1 MIPKIIQNSMRHFT
15 ATAAV
20 ILSLACMFSCKK
32 EKGGGDTLEKIY
44 FVDPASASMVLTQ
57 GQTGY
62 IMYATVPESA
72 AATAVMEWSSS
83 DTNIAEVFN
92 GQVTAI
98 APGNTVITVKCG
110 NVSATLDVQV
120 VPIPVTSFNVPKSM
134 NAYMDMPTPIKL
146 TVEPAEANA
155 ASLEWKSDNPEIAE
169 VVIESGKAFV
179 NAKKEGGCKITVTPY
194 NNSEA
199 SQQIAVTVYPAI
211 FKLMRRSIS
220 GESGYVEILND
231 DSFDITDIGMPTY
244 EGMRYIEMIRLDGGE
259 LLDSSVEVNNENSGI
274 VSITKHKRSE
284 SKIILN
290 AEEKS
295 EVGATKI
302 SVSLKDD
309 DNVYTKTFTITRQKH
324 DFTSDTKICRIYTET
339 PVNDVEEMAREAI
352 LAVQMFP
359 AVNAVWT
366 SSNESVAKVAPLTVD
381 GTGFSPMAEIRTFGE
396 YGSAEITATD
406 ESGEHTRKFTVRVS
420 KASFPAGTKICI
432 RVDGHIEPVGES
444 TTIRASYDGRNDEA
458 FGLMDASGNYLST
471 FTNFKWTIESPSCEC
486 SLTPVGASGV
496 VIAPISTTT
505 FSGSKTATL
514 VCTDDAG
521 NRLTHKI
528 FIDSPNAFRG
538 VENLRVT
545 VDGKS
550 YTGNAKVD
558 IGKTA
563 TIDIAK
569 LTYGS
574 SYDGLKWENVGVL
587 GSVYGRTKLNNNSS
601 GSLMS
606 IEFTPNRKMEAMPI
620 SVEDEIG
627 QVRKIYISSAKFH
640 FPDGAKLYY
649 SYTAVNP
656 TNSGWKEATSGVL
669 LRPNISTNIK
679 IATSETGAPVVDKA
693 YYYQVWASA
702 IEKSKKNQYVN
713 EFSPLYNEDY
723 NVFSVF
729 VNGYPPR
736 DDAPEPYGITVK
748 DDYGTSLYNQFYIHE
763 LVKFDSSTE
772 FFVWASLGGA
782 GRGYSVK
789 YDKGKDKRLYVDVDP
804 PSSGKIPEVRITW
817 TLSYNA
823 GYYIFPEARITNSVG
838 EQSEY
843 SMYHVRQVK
852 FNPVSSTASS
862 PTKVVLF
869 DDYGNT
875 KTIYISYNIKN

>member
-1 MIPKIIQNSMRHFT
+1 MIPKIIQNPMRYFT
-15 ATAAV
+15 SAV
-20 ILSLACMFSCKK
+20 AVLLSLACAFSCKK

-44 FVDPASASMVLTQ
+44 FVDPASASMVLSQ

-98 APGNTVITVKCG
+98 APENTVITVKCG

-120 VPIPVTSFNVPKSM
+120 VPIPVTSFSVPKTMS
-134 NAYMDMPTPIKL
+134 AYMDMPVQIKL
-146 TVEPAEANA
+146 TLEPAEANA

-169 VVIESGKAFV
+169 VVIEDGKAFV
-179 NAKKEGGCKITVTPY
+179 NAKKEGGCKISVSPY
-194 NNSEA
+194 GRSDE
-199 SQQIAVTVYPAI
+199 SKEIAVTVYPAA
-211 FKLMRRSIS
+211 FKLMRRTIS
-220 GESGYVEILND
+220 GESGYVEIPND
-231 DSFDITDIGMPTY
+231 DSFDITDIGMPY
-244 EGMRYIEMIRLDGGE
+244 EGIRYIEMIRVDGGE
-259 LLDSSVEVNNENSGI
+259 LLESSVEVYNENPGI
-274 VSITKHKRSE
+274 VSITKRKRSE
-284 SKIILN
+284 IKILLE

-295 EVGATKI
+295 EVGSAKV
-302 SVSLKDD
+302 SVSLKED

-324 DFTSDTKICRIYTET
+324 DFTSDTKICRINTET
-339 PVNDVEEMAREAI
+339 PVNDVEEMARNATME
-352 LAVQMFP
+352 VQMFP

-366 SSNESVAKVAPLTVD
+366 SSNESVAKVVPATSD
-381 GTGFSPMAEIRTFGE
+381 GKGFSPMAEIRTFGE

-406 ESGEHTRKFTVRVS
+406 ESGEHTRKFTVKVS
-420 KASFPAGTKICI
+420 KASFPAGTKIGT
-432 RVDGHIEPVGES
+432 RVGGKLVPVGES
-444 TTIRASYDGRNDEA
+444 TTLRASYDGRNDA
-458 FGLMDASGNYLST
+458 GFGLMDASGNYLST

-486 SLTPVGASGV
+486 RLATAGASGV
-496 VIAPISTTT
+496 VVAPISTTT

-528 FIDSPNAFRG
+528 IIASPNAFSG
-538 VENLRVT
+538 AQNLRVI

-550 YTGNAKVD
+550 YTSNAKVD

-569 LTYGS
+569 TS
-574 SYDGLKWENVGVL
+574 FESFYDGLKWENVGVL
-587 GSVYGRTKLNNNSS
+587 GGVYGTTKLNNNSS
-601 GSLMS
+601 GSLRS
-606 IEFTPNRKMEAMPI
+606 IEFTPNRKMESMPI

-649 SYTAVNP
+649 SYTELNP
-656 TNSGWKEATSGVL
+656 TNSGWKEAISGVP
-669 LRPNISTNIK
+669 LRPNISTKIK

-702 IEKSKKNQYVN
+702 IEKSKNNQYVN
-713 EFSPLYNEDY
+713 DFSPSYEKY

-736 DDAPEPYGITVK
+736 DDAPEQYGITVK
-748 DDYGTSLYNQFYIHE
+748 DDYGTSLHNLLYIRE

-772 FFVWASLGGA
+772 FFVWASSGGA
-782 GRGYSVK
+782 DRGYSVK
-789 YDKGKDKRLYVDVDP
+789 YDKGVDKRLYVDVDP
-804 PSSGKIPEVRITW
+804 PSSGEIPYVRITW
-817 TLSYNA
+817 TLSYKA
-823 GYYIFPEARITNSVG
+823 GHYIFPEARITNSVG

>member
-1 MIPKIIQNSMRHFT
+1 MIPKIIQNSMRRFT

-44 FVDPASASMVLTQ
+44 FVDPASASMVLSQ

-120 VPIPVTSFNVPKSM
+120 VPIPVTNFSVPKSM

-179 NAKKEGGCKITVTPY
+179 NAKKEGGCKISVTPY

-220 GESGYVEILND
+220 GESSYVEILND

-244 EGMRYIEMIRLDGGE
+244 EGIRCIEMIRLDGDK
-259 LLDSSVEVNNENSGI
+259 LLESSVEVNNENSGI
-274 VSITKHKRSE
+274 VSITKRQRSE
-284 SKIILN
+284 SKVLLN
-290 AEEKS
+290 VEEKS
-295 EVGATKI
+295 EVGATKV
-302 SVSLKDD
+302 SVSLKED

-339 PVNDVEEMAREAI
+339 PVNDVEEMARNATME
-352 LAVQMFP
+352 VQMFP

-366 SSNESVAKVAPLTVD
+366 SSNESVAKVVPATSD

-406 ESGEHTRKFTVRVS
+406 ESGEHTRKFTVKVS

-432 RVDGHIEPVGES
+432 RVNGKIEPVGES

-458 FGLMDASGNYLST
+458 FGLMDASGNYLTT

-486 SLTPVGASGV
+486 SLSPVGASGV
-496 VIAPISTTT
+496 IVAPISTTT

-528 FIDSPNAFRG
+528 IIASPNAFSG
-538 VENLRVT
+538 VQNLRVT

-550 YTGNAKVD
+550 YTSNAKVD

-569 LTYGS
+569 LTFDS

-587 GSVYGRTKLNNNSS
+587 GSVYGTTKLNNNSS
-601 GSLMS
+601 GSLKS

-627 QVRKIYISSAKFH
+627 QVRKIYISSAKFQ
-640 FPDGAKLYY
+640 FPEGAKLYY
-649 SYTAVNP
+649 SYGNVDP
-656 TNSGWKEATSGVL
+656 TGGYWSEVL
-669 LRPNISTNIK
+669 DRMPLKNYEGTCLK
-679 IATSETGAPVVDKA
+679 IATSAAGKPIVDKA
-693 YYYQVWASA
+693 YWDQIWASA
-702 IEKSKKNQYVN
+702 IEKSKNDNYVYDFDGIMIN
-713 EFSPLYNEDY
+713 TLKPE
-723 NVFSVF
+723 NVFAIF
-729 VNGYPPR
+729 TKQFPNKYQ
-736 DDAPEPYGITVK
+736 APKRYSIEVK
-748 DDYGTSLYNQFYIHE
+748 DDYGTALSASFLIRE
-763 LVKFDSSTE
+763 WVKFDSDTRFE
-772 FFVWASLGGA
+772 IGKNKGNLFVDYNNGSNESIKIPKSELFSDGSIFVRVKFYNVEYPFSRIIVTNSAKEDHPHEYYLYHKSFIREYPTSSSLGT
-782 GRGYSVK
+782 
-789 YDKGKDKRLYVDVDP
+789 RL
-804 PSSGKIPEVRITW
+804 
-817 TLSYNA
+817 
-823 GYYIFPEARITNSVG
+823 IFSDDFGNMKTFTF
-838 EQSEY
+838 QSI
-843 SMYHVRQVK
+843 
-852 FNPVSSTASS
+852 N
-862 PTKVVLF
+862 
-869 DDYGNT
+869 
-875 KTIYISYNIKN
+875 

>member
-1 MIPKIIQNSMRHFT
+1 MIPKIIQNPMRRF
-15 ATAAV
+15 TAAV
-20 ILSLACMFSCKK
+20 AVLLSLACAFSCKK

-44 FVDPASASMVLTQ
+44 FVDPESASMVLSQ

-120 VPIPVTSFNVPKSM
+120 VPIPVTNFSVPKTMS
-134 NAYMDMPTPIKL
+134 AYMDMPTPIKL

-199 SQQIAVTVYPAI
+199 SQQISVTVYPAI

-244 EGMRYIEMIRLDGGE
+244 EGIRCIEMIRLDGGE
-259 LLDSSVEVNNENSGI
+259 LLESSVEVNNENSGI
-274 VSITKHKRSE
+274 VSITKRQRSE

-290 AEEKS
+290 LEEKS
-295 EVGATKI
+295 EVGAAKV
-302 SVSLKDD
+302 SVSLKED

-324 DFTSDTKICRIYTET
+324 DFTSDTKICRMYSET
-339 PVNDVEEMAREAI
+339 PVNDVEEMARNATMQ
-352 LAVQMFP
+352 VQMFP

-366 SSNESVAKVAPLTVD
+366 SSNESVAKVVPATSD

-420 KASFPAGTKICI
+420 KASFPAGTKIST
-432 RVDGHIEPVGES
+432 RVNNNYVPVGES
-444 TTIRASYDGRNDEA
+444 TTIRASYDGRNA
-458 FGLMDASGNYLST
+458 GGFGLLEASGNPST
-471 FTNFKWTIESPSCEC
+471 FSNIKWTIESPSCEC
-486 SLTPVGASGV
+486 RLTQVGANGV
-496 VIAPISTTT
+496 IIRPISKTT

-528 FIDSPNAFRG
+528 FIDSPNAFSG
-538 VENLRVT
+538 VHNLRVT

-569 LTYGS
+569 FTFDS

-587 GSVYGRTKLNNNSS
+587 GSVYGTTKLNNNSS

-627 QVRKIYISSAKFH
+627 QVKKIYISSAEFH
-640 FPDGAKLYY
+640 FPEGAKIYISYY
-649 SYTAVNP
+649 KSTWSTSDDKLFFNNGSTYFRVGTSATDFVKSGSPVKWSYAKTYPKLNYNSTFRALPEGDASIYALSPTSYPNDYANDDYTLVAKDAYGTEVSARFKVKKFMDFNDGCWFRLDHTYNEPRSIYKFGDGNDVYVTLPAKASYKVAMTCCPKEKGNTVYVNRAEISDFK
-656 TNSGWKEATSGVL
+656 NGS
-669 LRPNISTNIK
+669 ISTRTEK
-679 IATSETGAPVVDKA
+679 PVFRA
-693 YYYQVWASA
+693 
-702 IEKSKKNQYVN
+702 E
-713 EFSPLYNEDY
+713 
-723 NVFSVF
+723 
-729 VNGYPPR
+729 
-736 DDAPEPYGITVK
+736 ITVK
-748 DDYGTSLYNQFYIHE
+748 REEY
-763 LVKFDSSTE
+763 
-772 FFVWASLGGA
+772 
-782 GRGYSVK
+782 
-789 YDKGKDKRLYVDVDP
+789 
-804 PSSGKIPEVRITW
+804 
-817 TLSYNA
+817 
-823 GYYIFPEARITNSVG
+823 ARITF
-838 EQSEY
+838 Y
-843 SMYHVRQVK
+843 
-852 FNPVSSTASS
+852 
-862 PTKVVLF
+862 
-869 DDYGNT
+869 DDYGN
-875 KTIYISYNIKN
+875 KKAFYIKHK

>member
-1 MIPKIIQNSMRHFT
+1 MIPKIIQNPMRRF
-15 ATAAV
+15 TAAV
-20 ILSLACMFSCKK
+20 AVLLSLACAFSCKK

-44 FVDPASASMVLTQ
+44 FVDPASASMVLSQ

-120 VPIPVTSFNVPKSM
+120 VPIPVTNFSVPKTMS
-134 NAYMDMPTPIKL
+134 AYMDMPTPIKL

-194 NNSEA
+194 NNSDA
-199 SQQIAVTVYPAI
+199 SQQISVTVYPAI

-220 GESGYVEILND
+220 GESSYVEILND
-231 DSFDITDIGMPTY
+231 DSFDITDIGMPY
-244 EGMRYIEMIRLDGGE
+244 EGIRCIEMIRLDGDK
-259 LLDSSVEVNNENSGI
+259 LLESSVEVNNENSGI
-274 VSITKHKRSE
+274 VSITKRQRSE
-284 SKIILN
+284 SKVLLN
-290 AEEKS
+290 VEEKS
-295 EVGATKI
+295 EVGATKV
-302 SVSLKDD
+302 SVSLKED

-339 PVNDVEEMAREAI
+339 PVNDVEEMARNATME
-352 LAVQMFP
+352 VQMFP

-366 SSNESVAKVAPLTVD
+366 SSNESVAKVVPATSD
-381 GTGFSPMAEIRTFGE
+381 GTGFSPMAEIRTFDE

-406 ESGEHTRKFTVRVS
+406 ESGEHTRKFTVKVS
-420 KASFPAGTKICI
+420 KASFPAGTKIGT
-432 RVDGHIEPVGES
+432 RVGGKLVPVGES
-444 TTIRASYDGRNDEA
+444 TTLRASYDGRNDA
-458 FGLMDASGNYLST
+458 GFGLMDASGNYLST

-496 VIAPISTTT
+496 IVAPISTTT

-528 FIDSPNAFRG
+528 FIDSPNAFSG
-538 VENLRVT
+538 VHNLRVT

-550 YTGNAKVD
+550 YTSNAKVD

-569 LTYGS
+569 FTFDS

-587 GSVYGRTKLNNNSS
+587 GSVYGATKLNNNSS

-627 QVRKIYISSAKFH
+627 QVRKIYISSAKFQ
-640 FPDGAKLYY
+640 FPDDAKLYY
-649 SYTAVNP
+649 SYGNVDP
-656 TNSGWKEATSGVL
+656 TGGYWAEVL
-669 LRPNISTNIK
+669 DGMPLKNYEGTCLK
-679 IATSETGAPVVDKA
+679 IATSAEGKPIVDKA
-693 YYYQVWASA
+693 YWDQIWASA
-702 IEKSKKNQYVN
+702 IEKSKNNSYVY
-713 EFSPLYNEDY
+713 EFGDNMVNNALKSG
-723 NVFSVF
+723 NVFGIF
-729 VNGYPPR
+729 TKKYPTKYQE
-736 DDAPEPYGITVK
+736 PEPYSIEVK
-748 DDYGTSLYNQFYIHE
+748 DDYGTALSARFYIREWVEFKSEDRFQIYMKKTSTYIKYGDGSAVHDDIPDIQLFSDGSIIVKLNFDGNAYRFPRIIVTNSAKQDHPHE
-763 LVKFDSSTE
+763 YYLYHVNSLRVYPTSS
-772 FFVWASLGGA
+772 SLGT
-782 GRGYSVK
+782 RV
-789 YDKGKDKRLYVDVDP
+789 
-804 PSSGKIPEVRITW
+804 
-817 TLSYNA
+817 
-823 GYYIFPEARITNSVG
+823 IFS
-838 EQSEY
+838 
-843 SMYHVRQVK
+843 
-852 FNPVSSTASS
+852 
-862 PTKVVLF
+862 
-869 DDYGNT
+869 DDFGNM
-875 KTIYISYNIKN
+875 KTITFQLY

>member
-1 MIPKIIQNSMRHFT
+1 MIPKIIQNPMRRF
-15 ATAAV
+15 TAAV
-20 ILSLACMFSCKK
+20 AVLLSLACAFSCKK

-44 FVDPASASMVLTQ
+44 FVDPESASMVLSQ

-120 VPIPVTSFNVPKSM
+120 VPIPVTSFSVPKSM

-199 SQQIAVTVYPAI
+199 SQQISVTVYPAI
-211 FKLMRRSIS
+211 FKLMRSSIS

-259 LLDSSVEVNNENSGI
+259 LLDSSVDVYNENPGI
-274 VSITKHKRSE
+274 VSITKSKRSE
-284 SKIILN
+284 SKILLN

-295 EVGATKI
+295 EVGATKV
-302 SVSLKDD
+302 SVSLKED

-366 SSNESVAKVAPLTVD
+366 SSNESVAKVAPLTSD

-432 RVDGHIEPVGES
+432 RVNGKIEPVGES

-496 VIAPISTTT
+496 VVAPISTTT

-521 NRLTHKI
+521 NRITHKI
-528 FIDSPNAFRG
+528 FIDSPNAFSG
-538 VENLRVT
+538 VHNLRVT

-558 IGKTA
+558 FGKTA

-569 LTYGS
+569 FTFDS

-587 GSVYGRTKLNNNSS
+587 GSVYGTTKLNNNSS

-606 IEFTPNRKMEAMPI
+606 IEFTPNSKMEAMPI

-627 QVRKIYISSAKFH
+627 QVRKIYITSAEFQ
-640 FPDGAKLYY
+640 FPEGAKIYISYY
-649 SYTAVNP
+649 KSTWSTSDDKPFFNNGSTYFRVGTSATDFVKSGSPVKWSYAKTYPKSYNSTFRALPEGDASIYALSP
-656 TNSGWKEATSGVL
+656 TSYPKDYYDDNYTLVAKDAYGTEVSARFIVKKFMNFNDGIWFRLSYYVRGSNGERVWKGKNYKFESGKDVYLTLPKDAYNYVDIDCCPYEYGNSVYVSRAEIVDFENGSVGTRTKIPAFGA
-669 LRPNISTNIK
+669 
-679 IATSETGAPVVDKA
+679 IATTISE
-693 YYYQVWASA
+693 
-702 IEKSKKNQYVN
+702 QY
-713 EFSPLYNEDY
+713 
-723 NVFSVF
+723 
-729 VNGYPPR
+729 
-736 DDAPEPYGITVK
+736 
-748 DDYGTSLYNQFYIHE
+748 
-763 LVKFDSSTE
+763 
-772 FFVWASLGGA
+772 
-782 GRGYSVK
+782 
-789 YDKGKDKRLYVDVDP
+789 
-804 PSSGKIPEVRITW
+804 
-817 TLSYNA
+817 
-823 GYYIFPEARITNSVG
+823 ARITL
-838 EQSEY
+838 Y
-843 SMYHVRQVK
+843 
-852 FNPVSSTASS
+852 
-862 PTKVVLF
+862 
-869 DDYGNT
+869 DDYGN
-875 KTIYISYNIKN
+875 KKAFYIKNK

>member
-1 MIPKIIQNSMRHFT
+1 MRHFT

-44 FVDPASASMVLTQ
+44 FVDPSSASMVLTQ

-110 NVSATLDVQV
+110 SVSATLDVQV
-120 VPIPVTSFNVPKSM
+120 VPIPVTSFSVPKSM
-134 NAYMDMPTPIKL
+134 NAYMDMPTPVKL
-146 TVEPAEANA
+146 TMEPAEANA

-179 NAKKEGGCKITVTPY
+179 NAKKEGGCKISVTPY
-194 NNSEA
+194 NSSDA
-199 SQQIAVTVYPAI
+199 SQKIEVTVYPAI
-211 FKLMRRSIS
+211 FKLMRNSIS
-220 GESGYVEILND
+220 DESGYVEILND

-244 EGMRYIEMIRLDGGE
+244 EGIRCIEMIRLDGSE

-274 VSITKHKRSE
+274 VSITKYKRSE
-284 SKIILN
+284 SKILLN

-295 EVGATKI
+295 EVGATKV
-302 SVSLKDD
+302 SVSLKED
-309 DNVYTKTFTITRQKH
+309 DNVYTKTFTLTRQKH
-324 DFTSDTKICRIYTET
+324 DFTSDTKICQIYTET
-339 PVNDVEEMAREAI
+339 PVNDVEEMAREAM

-366 SSNESVAKVAPLTVD
+366 SSNESVAKVAPLTID

-420 KASFPAGTKICI
+420 KASFPAGTKIGT
-432 RVDGHIEPVGES
+432 RVGGKLVPVGES
-444 TTIRASYDGRNDEA
+444 TTLRASYDGRNDA
-458 FGLMDASGNYLST
+458 GFGLMDASGNYLTT

-486 SLTPVGASGV
+486 RLSTVGASGV

-528 FIDSPNAFRG
+528 FIDSPNAFSG
-538 VENLRVT
+538 VQNLRVT

-550 YTGNAKVD
+550 YTSNAKVD

-569 LTYGS
+569 STFDS

-587 GSVYGRTKLNNNSS
+587 GSVYGTTKLNNNSS

-627 QVRKIYISSAKFH
+627 QVRKIYITSAKFH
-640 FPDGAKLYY
+640 FPDDAKLYY
-649 SYTAVNP
+649 SYGNVDP
-656 TNSGWKEATSGVL
+656 TGGYWSEVMDGMPLKNYEGTCL
-669 LRPNISTNIK
+669 K
-679 IATSETGAPVVDKA
+679 IATSAEGKPIVDNA
-693 YYYQVWASA
+693 YWDQIWASA
-702 IEKSKKNQYVN
+702 IEKSKNNSYV
-713 EFSPLYNEDY
+713 YNFDGIMINSLKPA
-723 NVFSVF
+723 NVFAIF
-729 VNGYPPR
+729 TKQYPTKYQE
-736 DDAPEPYGITVK
+736 PEPYSIEVK
-748 DDYGTSLYNQFYIHE
+748 DDYGTALSARFYIRE
-763 LVKFDSSTE
+763 WVKFDSDTRFEVGKNKGNLFIDYNNGSSE
-772 FFVWASLGGA
+772 SIKIPKSELFSDGSIFVRMKFDNVLYRFPRIIVTNSAKEDHPHEYYLYHEIFIREYPTSSSLGT
-782 GRGYSVK
+782 
-789 YDKGKDKRLYVDVDP
+789 RL
-804 PSSGKIPEVRITW
+804 
-817 TLSYNA
+817 
-823 GYYIFPEARITNSVG
+823 IFS
-838 EQSEY
+838 
-843 SMYHVRQVK
+843 
-852 FNPVSSTASS
+852 
-862 PTKVVLF
+862 
-869 DDYGNT
+869 DDFGNM
-875 KTIYISYNIKN
+875 KTITFTTY

>member
-1 MIPKIIQNSMRHFT
+1 MIPKIIQNPMRRF
-15 ATAAV
+15 TAAV
-20 ILSLACMFSCKK
+20 AVLLSLACAFSCKK

-44 FVDPASASMVLTQ
+44 FVDPASASMVLSQ

-120 VPIPVTSFNVPKSM
+120 VPIPVTNFSVPKSM
-134 NAYMDMPTPIKL
+134 SAYMDMPTPVKL

-194 NNSEA
+194 NNSDA
-199 SQQIAVTVYPAI
+199 SQQISVTVYPAI

-220 GESGYVEILND
+220 GESSYVEILND
-231 DSFDITDIGMPTY
+231 DSFDITDIGMPY
-244 EGMRYIEMIRLDGGE
+244 EGIRCIEMIRLDGDK
-259 LLDSSVEVNNENSGI
+259 LLESSVEVNNENSGI
-274 VSITKHKRSE
+274 VSITKRQRSE
-284 SKIILN
+284 SKVLLN
-290 AEEKS
+290 VEEKS
-295 EVGATKI
+295 EVGATKV
-302 SVSLKDD
+302 SVSLKED

-339 PVNDVEEMAREAI
+339 PVNDVEEMARNATME
-352 LAVQMFP
+352 VQMFP

-366 SSNESVAKVAPLTVD
+366 SSNESVAKVVPATSD
-381 GTGFSPMAEIRTFGE
+381 GTGFSPMAEIRTFDE

-432 RVDGHIEPVGES
+432 RVNGKIEPVGES

-496 VIAPISTTT
+496 VVAPISTTT

-528 FIDSPNAFRG
+528 IIASPNAFSG
-538 VENLRVT
+538 VQNLRVT

-550 YTGNAKVD
+550 YTSNAKVD

-569 LTYGS
+569 LTVDS

-587 GSVYGRTKLNNNSS
+587 GSVYGTTKLNNNSS

-627 QVRKIYISSAKFH
+627 QVKKIYISSAEFQ
-640 FPDGAKLYY
+640 FPEGAKIYISYY
-649 SYTAVNP
+649 KSTWSTSDDCLFFNNGNTYFRVGTSATDFVKSGSPVKWSCVKTYPKLNYSSTLRALPGGDASIYALSPTSYP
-656 TNSGWKEATSGVL
+656 K
-669 LRPNISTNIK
+669 
-679 IATSETGAPVVDKA
+679 
-693 YYYQVWASA
+693 
-702 IEKSKKNQYVN
+702 
-713 EFSPLYNEDY
+713 DY
-723 NVFSVF
+723 AN
-729 VNGYPPR
+729 
-736 DDAPEPYGITVK
+736 
-748 DDYGTSLYNQFYIHE
+748 DDYTLVAKDAYGTEVSARFK
-763 LVKFDSSTE
+763 VKKFMNFNDGIW
-772 FFVWASLGGA
+772 FRLRYYV
-782 GRGYSVK
+782 RGSNGDTVPKGWHYKFES
-789 YDKGKDKRLYVDVDP
+789 GKDTYVTLPKGAYNYVDIDCCPYEYGNCVYVDRVEIIDFENGSVGTRTIKP
-804 PSSGKIPEVRITW
+804 AYEAKATTISDQ
-817 TLSYNA
+817 Y
-823 GYYIFPEARITNSVG
+823 ARITF
-838 EQSEY
+838 Y
-843 SMYHVRQVK
+843 
-852 FNPVSSTASS
+852 
-862 PTKVVLF
+862 
-869 DDYGNT
+869 DDYGN
-875 KTIYISYNIKN
+875 KKAFYIKNK